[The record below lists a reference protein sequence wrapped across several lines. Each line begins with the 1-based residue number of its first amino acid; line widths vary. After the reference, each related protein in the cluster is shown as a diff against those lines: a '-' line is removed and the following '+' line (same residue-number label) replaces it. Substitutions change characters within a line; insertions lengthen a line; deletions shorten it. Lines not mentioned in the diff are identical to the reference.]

1 MPPLVSIVIVTYN
14 SSDVIG
20 ACLDSLSASSMKDRT
35 EVIVVDNGSTDS
47 TPSLVAR
54 EYPHVR
60 MANAP
65 GNLGYA
71 GGNNLG
77 VSMSSGRHILL
88 LNPDTIVPS
97 EAVQV
102 LSEALE
108 SDPSLWVV
116 GPCIVD
122 SEGEIAHAS
131 GDFPTLGWAIAEVA
145 EGKRLGMKSA
155 VNVSRIEPC
164 SADRDVDFITGASM
178 MTTRQAWET
187 LGGLDEDYFL
197 YFEDTDYCA
206 RVRRAGG
213 RVRLIAQTSVVHLQG
228 TSFDGAGTLRSRRF
242 LQGLVLFLAKNSSRF
257 SAWIF
262 RAVMVTRYRLFI
274 LVSSIPGDRFAGV
287 RQHREDYREALRV
300 LTASGISRRAPRD
313 IQ

>member
-1 MPPLVSIVIVTYN
+1 MPPLISIVIVTYN

-20 ACLDSLSASSMKDRT
+20 ACLDSLSRSSMRDRT

-47 TPSLVAR
+47 TPSLVAG
-54 EYPHVR
+54 EHPDVR
-60 MANAP
+60 IAAAP
-65 GNLGYA
+65 ENLGYA

-88 LNPDTIVPS
+88 LNPDTVVAP

-102 LSEALE
+102 LSEALT

-116 GPCIVD
+116 GPCIID
-122 SEGEIAHAS
+122 SQGDIAHAS
-131 GDFPTLGWAIAEVA
+131 GDFPTLGWAITEIA
-145 EGKRLGMKSA
+145 EGKRWGMKSA

-178 MTTRQAWET
+178 MTTRQAWDT

-213 RVRLIAQTSVVHLQG
+213 RVRLIAQTSVVHLEG
-228 TSFDGAGTLRSRRF
+228 TSFADAGTLRFRRF
-242 LQGLVLFLAKNSSRF
+242 LQGLVLYLAKNSSRF
-257 SAWIF
+257 SAWAF
-262 RAVMVTRYRLFI
+262 KAVMVARYRLFI
-274 LVSSIPGDRFAGV
+274 MVSGMPGDHFAGV
-287 RQHREDYREALRV
+287 RQHCEDYRAALRV
-300 LTASGISRRAPRD
+300 LTTSGISRRVPRD
-313 IQ
+313 IS